1 MQYFYDFFIRNFF
14 LLCIAIVMIVLSIQK
29 RREHK
34 RVSLFII
41 IIMSSTVLLSILESL
56 QDYLQYEVGNAL
68 GTTILSS
75 VCYVL
80 RPFCILLFIMLSG
93 EATKKWMTYVLLV
106 PLLVCVVIYALPFL
120 PGCEQLVFSF
130 EISQYT
136 NQLEFNPG
144 TTVLRFT
151 AHVVSILYFVYL
163 VYASIAILRI
173 KHIGR
178 AVSILICGLVVIL
191 AVIVETFFNSKG
203 TIHLLNASIAIS
215 TVFYYLFI
223 VAEKNQYDTLTGL
236 YNRATYY
243 TDVNRMERD
252 VTAVI
257 QIDMNALKYFNDTF
271 GHEEGDRGLK
281 AIADAIQA
289 NINKRMYAYRMG
301 GDEFLVLVTH
311 ESEETV
317 IKSTEGIMNTL
328 KTTKYRCSIGYC
340 YGGYGDSRIALYDM
354 AKTAESNMY
363 LEKAKFYETSKI
375 ERRRIIKPNTNQE

>member
-130 EISQYT
+130 EISQ
-136 NQLEFNPG
+136 
-144 TTVLRFT
+144 
-151 AHVVSILYFVYL
+151 
-163 VYASIAILRI
+163 
-173 KHIGR
+173 GR
-178 AVSILICGLVVIL
+178 LG
-191 AVIVETFFNSKG
+191 
-203 TIHLLNASIAIS
+203 
-215 TVFYYLFI
+215 
-223 VAEKNQYDTLTGL
+223 
-236 YNRATYY
+236 
-243 TDVNRMERD
+243 
-252 VTAVI
+252 
-257 QIDMNALKYFNDTF
+257 
-271 GHEEGDRGLK
+271 
-281 AIADAIQA
+281 
-289 NINKRMYAYRMG
+289 
-301 GDEFLVLVTH
+301 
-311 ESEETV
+311 
-317 IKSTEGIMNTL
+317 
-328 KTTKYRCSIGYC
+328 
-340 YGGYGDSRIALYDM
+340 
-354 AKTAESNMY
+354 
-363 LEKAKFYETSKI
+363 
-375 ERRRIIKPNTNQE
+375 